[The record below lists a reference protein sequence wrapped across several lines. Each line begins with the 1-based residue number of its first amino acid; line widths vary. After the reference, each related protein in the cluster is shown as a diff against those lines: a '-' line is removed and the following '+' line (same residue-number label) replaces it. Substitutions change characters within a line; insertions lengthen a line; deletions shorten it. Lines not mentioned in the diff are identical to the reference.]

1 MKHILL
7 KIALFAFFLQNQGC
21 GSGSSDKKPASDT
34 AETSMDVQLDQG
46 AGQFPPDLL
55 TDFLAWQPVLKGDQ
69 AFTSKGHG
77 GILVRTYLNPVAAE
91 HAMKND
97 NPFPMP
103 AGTILAK
110 AVVAGKSTPATAAT
124 RVYFMKKEAKGF
136 DAANGDWSY
145 GLANLKN
152 GKLIYDSSIKPTQDF
167 CVACHTKFAAYDYV
181 QTVDFFKKQAVH
193 EIF

>member
-1 MKHILL
+1 MKAVLQ
-7 KIALFAFFLQNQGC
+7 KIVLFALFLQNQGC
-21 GSGSSDKKPASDT
+21 GSDSNDKKPASD
-34 AETSMDVQLDQG
+34 AEETNMDVQLGQG
-46 AGQFPPDLL
+46 AGRFPAALL
-55 TDFLAWQPVLKGDQ
+55 TDFLAWQPVLEGDQ

-77 GILVRTYLNPVAAE
+77 GIWVRAYLNPVAAE

-103 AGTILAK
+103 EGTILAK
-110 AVVAGKSTPATAAT
+110 AVVASNSTPATAAT

-145 GLANLKN
+145 GLANLKA
-152 GKLIYDSSIKPTQDF
+152 GKLTYDSSIKPTQDF

-181 QTVDFFKKQAVH
+181 QTVDFFKKQAVN
-193 EIF
+193 